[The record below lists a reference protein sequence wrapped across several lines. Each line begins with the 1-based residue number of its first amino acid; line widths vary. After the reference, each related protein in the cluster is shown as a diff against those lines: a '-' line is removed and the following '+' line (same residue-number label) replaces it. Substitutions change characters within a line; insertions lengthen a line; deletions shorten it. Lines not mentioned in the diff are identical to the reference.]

1 MPLEAPVPCIVSSA
15 PLFGVCEKATAL
27 ASTTSAVQQI
37 SFITMP
43 LEVFNICVLP
53 FNLFLGC
60 LLGGRPNFLL
70 QKSESKFH
78 LCAIKFP
85 GKRWPGSLKL
95 QTGDST
101 NAHQRAFN
109 TSCPLVR

>member
-1 MPLEAPVPCIVSSA
+1 MCTAVVPAVPSIVRNA
-15 PLFGVCEKATAL
+15 PLVGVAENATAL
-27 ASTTSAVQQI
+27 LSTTSAVQQI

-43 LEVFNICVLP
+43 LELFNFICVLP

-85 GKRWPGSLKL
+85 GKRWPRSLKL

-101 NAHQRAFN
+101 NAH
-109 TSCPLVR
+109 